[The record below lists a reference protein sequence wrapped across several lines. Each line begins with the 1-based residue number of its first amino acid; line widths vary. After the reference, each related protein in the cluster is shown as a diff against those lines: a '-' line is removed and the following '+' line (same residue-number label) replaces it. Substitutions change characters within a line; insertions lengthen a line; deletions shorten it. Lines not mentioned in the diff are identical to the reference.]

1 LINLI
6 WDSKDFVS
14 DHQELHVTISGD
26 VIFSDLRLNTEGGA
40 GLFVKNGKI
49 KLNPISFL
57 DNTRNPLE
65 TFDIRDISL
74 ISPELS
80 KKQLNINCFR
90 FNFIGENQWFY
101 EIDSNLFDKSFKS
114 KGVLKTIVREQHKKP
129 KSLNIGAILTEVSQ
143 FGQKAEKY
151 LNQLSAKKFFNK
163 VKVEN
168 RLAGFTKIESISE
181 PVQKREF
188 LLGLTS
194 STSSYQ

>member
-1 LINLI
+1 MINLI

-49 KLNPISFL
+49 KLNPISFI

-65 TFDIRDISL
+65 NFDIRDISL

-90 FNFIGENQWFY
+90 FNFIGENKWF
-101 EIDSNLFDKSFKS
+101 
-114 KGVLKTIVREQHKKP
+114 
-129 KSLNIGAILTEVSQ
+129 
-143 FGQKAEKY
+143 
-151 LNQLSAKKFFNK
+151 
-163 VKVEN
+163 
-168 RLAGFTKIESISE
+168 
-181 PVQKREF
+181 
-188 LLGLTS
+188 
-194 STSSYQ
+194 